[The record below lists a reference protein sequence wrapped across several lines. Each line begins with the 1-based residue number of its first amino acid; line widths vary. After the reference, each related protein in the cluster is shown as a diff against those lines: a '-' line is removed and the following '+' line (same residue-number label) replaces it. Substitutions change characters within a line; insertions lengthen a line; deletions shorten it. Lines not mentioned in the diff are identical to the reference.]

1 MTTKIECGHCEKM
14 FKPTRAGQK
23 FCSTRCR
30 MKAAHE
36 QRLTGTKK
44 LRKQLNAA
52 RALLADI
59 EMFLEPGNR
68 FVSDGGDLHY
78 RIRVLLHGK
87 RAADADRAAD
97 D

>member
-44 LRKQLNAA
+44 LRKQLNGAL
-52 RALLADI
+52 ALLADAEMLI
-59 EMFLEPGNR
+59 ENSR
-68 FVSDGGDLHY
+68 SSDARDLHY